1 MKECL
6 NPLVEGTVPRSSEID
21 GLTSTLILSVSLAM
35 TRGSFFVIEGH

>member
-6 NPLVEGTVPRSSEID
+6 SPLVEGTVPRSEID